1 MKTFSRIGNH
11 HPLVSASK
19 RAGCCLVYPPS
30 TNICDL
36 LPKDTPYQ
44 LCSPWPQFGGLDN
57 KQQRRT
63 PIVSSQTGNLLW
75 QSQNTSNLVTI
86 STSSPII
93 SSDGTIYIGYTLF
106 TTNFSNPISGYF
118 TAFNSNGTAKWALQ
132 LDNGDI
138 NDESSSAIGPDGT
151 NYFVANNDTEGVC
164 YLYAISSTGTKK
176 WKLKLQLCDVST
188 ASITIGN
195 NGDIFV
201 CGYNSSSL
209 VGVIYGVSQNGTIIS
224 GYPITITNNAT
235 PSWNSVIKDGPAI
248 SSNGNLYVCATEQTI
263 DNGATLYSINTL
275 TKTKVW
281 EFNVSVGFP
290 QSRPALSSDESTV
303 YFTFDD
309 NFSGTPGSVYAV
321 NANDGT
327 QKWQYNT
334 TSFQGE
340 YDTFPQDSFAI
351 GTDGTIYFIVNG
363 NANETNQ
370 NSYGKLIALDSNGNE
385 KWRYI
390 FGTISTSTG
399 SFADTS
405 PIIGGDGTI
414 YVGVAIWDVLDS
426 NPGNPSAIY
435 LTMFAITPQGTLKW
449 SKITTSTNTSGGTI
463 LINYATSPAIGLDGT
478 IYIGTFYVK
487 SSDNTSYSKMYAIK

>member
-1 MKTFSRIGNH
+1 MKVFSTLGNK
-11 HPLVSASK
+11 HPYVGSTIT
-19 RAGCCLVYPPS
+19 AGCCKVKPIS
-30 TNICDL
+30 VCSL

-75 QSQNTSNLVTI
+75 QTQDTSNLVNI

-93 SSDGTIYIGYTLF
+93 SNDWTIYIGYTLF
-106 TTNFSNPISGYF
+106 TTIFTNPISGYL
-118 TAFNSNGTAKWALQ
+118 TAFNSNWTVKWVFQ

-151 NYFVANNDTEGVC
+151 NYFVANNDNENNC
-164 YLYAISSTGTKK
+164 NFYAISINGTKK
-176 WKLKLQLCDVST
+176 WKLKLPLCDVST

-195 NGDIFV
+195 NGYIFV

-209 VGVIYGVSQNGTIIS
+209 VGVIYGINQNGTIIS
-224 GYPITITNNAT
+224 GYPISITNTAN
-235 PSWNSVIKDGPAI
+235 PSWNSVINDGPAI
-248 SSNGNLYVCATEQTI
+248 SSNGNLYVCATDQTSGN
-263 DNGATLYSINTL
+263 DATLYSINTL
-275 TKTKVW
+275 TKTKIW
-281 EFNVSVGFP
+281 EFNVSGGFP
-290 QSRPALSSDESTV
+290 QSRPALSSDESTI

-309 NFSGTPGSVYAV
+309 NSSGTPGSVYAV
-321 NANDGT
+321 NSNDGT

-334 TSFQGE
+334 TSLQGE

-351 GTDGTIYFIVNG
+351 GLDGTIYFVVNG

-370 NSYGKLIALDSNGNE
+370 NSYGKLIALDSNGNQ
-385 KWRYI
+385 KWTYI

-399 SFADTS
+399 SFADTT

-414 YVGVAIWDVLDS
+414 YVGVAIWDVLDT

-463 LINYATSPAIGLDGT
+463 LINYATSPVIALDGSLC
-478 IYIGTFYVK
+478 IGINYINT
-487 SSDNTSYSKMYAIK
+487 NNITSYSKLYSIK

>member
-1 MKTFSRIGNH
+1 MKVFNTLGNK
-11 HPLVSASK
+11 HPQVGATIT
-19 RAGCCLVYPPS
+19 AGCCRVKP
-30 TNICDL
+30 NISSICEL

-63 PIVSSQTGNLLW
+63 PILSSQTGNLLW
-75 QSQNTSNLVTI
+75 QTQDTSNLVTS

-132 LDNGDI
+132 LDSGDI
-138 NDESSSAIGPDGT
+138 NDQSSSAIGPDGT
-151 NYFVANNDTEGVC
+151 NYFVANNIVENMC

-176 WKLKLQLCDVST
+176 WRVILSGCNVST
-188 ASITIGN
+188 ASIAIGN
-195 NGDIFV
+195 NGEIFV
-201 CGYNSSSL
+201 CGYDSSL
-209 VGVIYGVSQNGTIIS
+209 IGVIYAVYQNGTIIP
-224 GYPITITNNAT
+224 GYPIILNNT
-235 PSWNSVIKDGPAI
+235 EYSSWESVINYGPAI
-248 SSNGNLYVCATEQTI
+248 SRNGNLYVCATNSNF
-263 DNGATLYSINTL
+263 DDDATLYSINTL
-275 TKTKVW
+275 TKTKLW
-281 EFNVSVGFP
+281 ERNILIGFP
-290 QSRPALSSDESTV
+290 QSRPALSNDESTV
-303 YFTFDD
+303 YFTFDN
-309 NFSGTPGSVYAV
+309 NFGNLPASVYAI
-321 NANDGT
+321 NANDGYI
-327 QKWQYNT
+327 KWQYNT
-334 TSFQGE
+334 SIYQGQ

-351 GTDGTIYFIVNG
+351 GSDDTIYFIVNG
-363 NANETNQ
+363 NPDETNE

-390 FGTISTSTG
+390 FGTISSSTG

-414 YVGVAIWDVLDS
+414 YVGVQIFDVLEITPS
-426 NPGNPSAIY
+426 NPSAIY

-449 SKITTSTNTSGGTI
+449 SKITTSTNTSEGDI
-463 LINYATSPAIGLDGT
+463 QIKYATSPAIGLDGT
-478 IYIGTFYVK
+478 IYIGTYYAK